1 MLLLFDIDGVVNKAD
16 YFTEAY
22 QNDFGV
28 SKHVF
33 DDFFQNHFPVTL
45 SNEKDL
51 ATILPAFFQ
60 NWQWKKSSAEF
71 MDYWFQNDV
80 KLDVELILL
89 IRHYRRLGIRV
100 GLASQQEK
108 YRMNYLLNKAGLAD
122 EFDCFY
128 FSCELGYLK
137 SDSNFYRTISK
148 LEQEAIYCWD
158 DTSSVVDLA
167 NDCGWTAFLYHDNLV
182 LKEQIDRILAV
193 HEL

>member
-1 MLLLFDIDGVVNKAD
+1 
-16 YFTEAY
+16 
-22 QNDFGV
+22 
-28 SKHVF
+28 
-33 DDFFQNHFPVTL
+33 
-45 SNEKDL
+45 
-51 ATILPAFFQ
+51 
-60 NWQWKKSSAEF
+60 

-80 KLDVELILL
+80 KFDVELILL

-108 YRMNYLLNKAGLAD
+108 YRMNYLLNTARLAD

-128 FSCELGYLK
+128 FSCELGFLK
-137 SDSNFYRTISK
+137 SDSNFYYSISK
-148 LEQEAIYCWD
+148 LEQEVIYFLD

-182 LKEQIDRILAV
+182 LKEQIDRILAD